1 MKLIYVFLL
10 LTLSLLASAS
20 TYAEGSVLTIN
31 CAGADVGA
39 EVLVNGE
46 FKGECPLDIKVPAGK
61 LRLMVQK
68 KVDDYNDRIYEQE
81 IRLGEDVVKKI
92 DVVLGVPQLN
102 AEGKKLTLKSPGT
115 ELANADKLQEE
126 KKICVHCP
134 EMVPIPNTNFAI
146 AKYTVTF
153 QDWDACVVDG
163 GCNGYR
169 PSDKEWGRATRP
181 VINVSWNDAQ
191 AYIKW
196 LSNKT
201 GNTYRL
207 PTEEEWEIAAR
218 AGTTT
223 DYYWG
228 IFPFGDSTESVNA
241 NCNGCGSKWDNR
253 TTAPVGSFKPNGYG
267 LYDMSG
273 NVWQWTDSC
282 WGDDCSY
289 RVLRGGS
296 WNDTGTNIRI
306 SARFPDAVNERYH
319 ISGFRVAMTLK
330 K

>member
-1 MKLIYVFLL
+1 MKSVSILFLL
-10 LTLSLLASAS
+10 TMPFAVIAN
-20 TYAEGSVLTIN
+20 ANAAGSVLSVN
-31 CAGADVGA
+31 CQGEAVGADVSI
-39 EVLVNGE
+39 NGK
-46 FKGECPLDIKVPAGK
+46 FKGECPLDIKVPGGK
-61 LRLMVQK
+61 LKLKVQK
-68 KVDDYNDRIYEQE
+68 KVDDFSDRVFEQE
-81 IRLGEDVVKKI
+81 IRIGDDVVKKV
-92 DVVLGVPQLN
+92 DVVLGTAQLN
-102 AEGKKLTLKSPGT
+102 VKGKRQKSNVSAVENKAKT
-115 ELANADKLQEE
+115 LQEDL
-126 KKICVHCP
+126 KKCVECP
-134 EMVPIPNTNFAI
+134 EMVAIPGTNFAM

-196 LSNKT
+196 LSNKS
-201 GNTYRL
+201 GRTYRL
-207 PTEEEWEIAAR
+207 PTEQEWEIAAR

-228 IFPFGDSTESVNA
+228 IFPFGDSASSINA
-241 NCNGCGSKWDNR
+241 NCNSCGSKWDNR
-253 TTAPVGSFKPNGYG
+253 STAPVGSFKPNGFG

-282 WGDDCSY
+282 WEGDCSK

-296 WNDTGTNIRI
+296 WNDTTTNIRI
-306 SARFPDAVNERYH
+306 ATRFKDGINERYH
-319 ISGFRVAMTLK
+319 ISGFRLAMTLK
-330 K
+330 

>member
-1 MKLIYVFLL
+1 MKLLYVLFLPV
-10 LTLSLLASAS
+10 LSLVASAS
-20 TYAEGSVLTIN
+20 TYAAGSVLTVN
-31 CAGADVGA
+31 CGGGDTGA
-39 EVLVNGE
+39 EVLINGK

-61 LRLMVQK
+61 LKLKVQK
-68 KVDDYNDRIYEQE
+68 KIDEYNDRIFEQE
-81 IRLGEDVVKKI
+81 IRVGDDVVKKI
-92 DVVLGVPQLN
+92 DVVLGAPQLN
-102 AEGKKLTLKSPGT
+102 AKGKKQKAKSPGV
-115 ELANADKLQEE
+115 ELTPQVKMQEA
-126 KKICVHCP
+126 KKICVECP
-134 EMVPIPNTNFAI
+134 EMVPIPNTNFSM

-163 GCNGYR
+163 GCNGYH

-228 IFPFGDSTESVNA
+228 IFPFGDSTNSVNA

-282 WGDDCSY
+282 WDGDCNF

-296 WNDTGTNIRI
+296 WNDTATNIRI
-306 SARFPDAVNERYH
+306 ATRFKDAVNERYH

>member
-10 LTLSLLASAS
+10 LTLSLVASAS

-126 KKICVHCP
+126 KKNMC
-134 EMVPIPNTNFAI
+134 
-146 AKYTVTF
+146 
-153 QDWDACVVDG
+153 
-163 GCNGYR
+163 
-169 PSDKEWGRATRP
+169 S
-181 VINVSWNDAQ
+181 
-191 AYIKW
+191 
-196 LSNKT
+196 LS
-201 GNTYRL
+201 
-207 PTEEEWEIAAR
+207 
-218 AGTTT
+218 
-223 DYYWG
+223 
-228 IFPFGDSTESVNA
+228 
-241 NCNGCGSKWDNR
+241 
-253 TTAPVGSFKPNGYG
+253 
-267 LYDMSG
+267 
-273 NVWQWTDSC
+273 
-282 WGDDCSY
+282 
-289 RVLRGGS
+289 
-296 WNDTGTNIRI
+296 
-306 SARFPDAVNERYH
+306 
-319 ISGFRVAMTLK
+319 
-330 K
+330 